1 MTVSLWKIL
10 GKGYRG
16 DVDGV
21 DVDVSGLGGL
31 SEERKRWGG
40 GGEGGKLVVVKRF
53 ERAGL
58 MKVVFLVFGWPFTD
72 IFVNYSIENARS
84 ASNASFRIAER
95 NKK

>member
-1 MTVSLWKIL
+1 MTVSLWKSL

-21 DVDVSGLGGL
+21 EVDVSGLGGL
-31 SEERKRWGG
+31 SEERKWWGW

-58 MKVVFLVFGWPFTD
+58 MKVVVSAFGWPFTD
-72 IFVNYSIENARS
+72 MFVNYAGTADPTWTQVTNHWCL
-84 ASNASFRIAER
+84 N
-95 NKK
+95 